1 MDKKFKISAEE
12 MKEIATGFGACIATD
27 KITVDGQK
35 VGYMYREE
43 PDSPLNGW
51 VFTAGNETQEYMDN
65 WENMA
70 IYDTNTIAN
79 YDPDIT
85 EFIALPVGS
94 ECERN
99 QDGILVEIKI

>member
-1 MDKKFKISAEE
+1 MDKKFKISADEI
-12 MKEIATGFGACIATD
+12 KEIATGFGACIATD
-27 KITVDGQK
+27 KITVDGEK
-35 VGYMYREE
+35 VGYMYRED
-43 PDSPLNGW
+43 PDDSVNGW

-65 WENMA
+65 WENMS

-85 EFIALPVGS
+85 AFIELPVGS

-99 QDGILVEIKI
+99 QDGVLVEIEG